1 MKPIPLNF
9 LTMYAD
15 LAQGFEYADEVG
27 SITKRRIKGRD
38 YVYLTSKDGAIRKQ
52 RSLGPADDP
61 QVQEEANRIS
71 AAAERARN
79 MRTSFDSKRKHEY
92 RPPLFQWDGFLR
104 LSRRQACSNAVS
116 LWWAPP
122 RIKPIR
128 ASSVRIYPPQPST
141 SDIDHLLSSSDRAI
155 TKRTSAVL
163 RARTRPSSR
172 VGILTTNYR
181 KYSWRTT
188 ACE

>member
-79 MRTSFDSKRKHEY
+79 MRTVVSDSE
-92 RPPLFQWDGFLR
+92 
-104 LSRRQACSNAVS
+104 AE
-116 LWWAPP
+116 
-122 RIKPIR
+122 
-128 ASSVRIYPPQPST
+128 ST
-141 SDIDHLLSSSDRAI
+141 NTGPHSSSG
-155 TKRTSAVL
+155 TGS
-163 RARTRPSSR
+163 
-172 VGILTTNYR
+172 
-181 KYSWRTT
+181 
-188 ACE
+188 